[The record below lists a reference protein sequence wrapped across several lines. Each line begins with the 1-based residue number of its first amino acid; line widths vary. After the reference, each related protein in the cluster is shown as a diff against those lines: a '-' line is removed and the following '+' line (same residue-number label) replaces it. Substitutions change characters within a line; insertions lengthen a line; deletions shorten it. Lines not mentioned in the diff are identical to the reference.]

1 MLLIFYCES
10 LHKLYSFSIHGEH
23 WSLALEVAVK
33 NASQAFSNVC
43 AMLFCNLNFIKIL
56 PSLFANISELTAF
69 SLGMANVLVITYAL
83 GKQW

>member
-33 NASQAFSNVC
+33 KRFSSFLKCLRNVVLQSKFHQNSAIAFR
-43 AMLFCNLNFIKIL
+43 
-56 PSLFANISELTAF
+56 
-69 SLGMANVLVITYAL
+69 
-83 GKQW
+83 